1 MDTAMDRK
9 QIEKEFHDKLR
20 VVGTDPYVAETRWSP
35 ELEDTIRTNPLW
47 ANMKY
52 YAVERASRTFVERW
66 FERHVA
72 GMRVLDYCCGNGE
85 DGVLLAGLGASEVV
99 GIDISPVSIENCQ
112 NLAVREGIADRVTHM
127 VADAEDTGFEDNT
140 FDIVTEYGSLHHL
153 DLDKALG
160 EMARVLK
167 PGGRAICQEAV
178 RHNPLIHLY
187 RKLTPSLRTP
197 WEVPHILGRSSLDH
211 ARRYFR
217 TVEVRHF
224 HLVSLLSVPFRRT
237 PLFNPLLSLLESVDS
252 VLLSIPGLKW
262 MGWQMV
268 IVLSDPKK

>member
-1 MDTAMDRK
+1 MDRK